1 LNQPDIEYQV
11 VPAQP
16 RTTAQ
21 VRFDTGGTFEAPK
34 GTPLEAFV
42 QAASLGRPTPIVAA
56 LVNGELRELTYPIK
70 TDAEVIPI
78 SMAASDGMRIY
89 QRSLS
94 FVLVVAARELF
105 PEARIVVEHSL
116 TLNGFYCEVQGRE
129 PLTAEEVAR
138 LEARMREI
146 VDADIPIVKQ
156 RVPLAEAIAWAR
168 EHGAEDKARLIAYRR
183 KDYLTMYSL
192 LGVQDYFYGYMVPST
207 GYLRVF
213 ALRHYPPGF
222 ILMFPRRSDPTK
234 LPPFRDSPKLAAVFR
249 EYEDWMTVLG
259 VDDVGGLN
267 EAIETGRIREVILVA
282 EALHEQRIA
291 HIAQQIADRR
301 GQTRLVLIAGPSSSG
316 KTTFAKRLAIQ
327 LLTHGIR
334 PLPLGL
340 DDFFVDR
347 ELTPRDEHGE
357 FDFEALGAVDLPL
370 FNEVLLKLMS
380 GQEVIPPRYNFRA
393 GKREQGEPL
402 SISSDHV
409 ILVEGIHG
417 LNPALVSSIPEERIY
432 RIYVSALTQLNIDRH
447 NRVPTTDTRLLRRIV
462 RDASYRGYSARDTI
476 NRWESVRRGE
486 ERNIFPYQEN
496 ADAMFNSAL
505 VYELAVLKP
514 FAEPL
519 LRQVEPGSLE
529 YVEVKRLLA
538 FLEWFL
544 PCGPDLIPDNSILR
558 EFIGG
563 SILQDFELRRF
574 QNLNATHE
582 T

>member
-1 LNQPDIEYQV
+1 MVQRRTAYQV
-11 VPAQP
+11 IPAEP

-21 VRFDTGGTFEAPK
+21 VHFADGRTFEAPK
-34 GTPLEAFV
+34 GTPLEAFIR
-42 QAASLGRPTPIVAA
+42 AAALDGGVPIVAA
-56 LVNGELRELTYPIK
+56 LVNGKLCELTYPVNA
-70 TDAEVIPI
+70 DSDVIPI
-78 SMAASDGMRIY
+78 SVTTSDGMRIY

-116 TLNGFYCEVQGRE
+116 TLNGFYCEVRGRD
-129 PLTAEEVAR
+129 PLTPQEVAQ

-146 VDADIPIVKQ
+146 VEADIPIIKQ
-156 RVPLAEAIAWAR
+156 RVPLAEAMEWVR
-168 EHGAEDKARLIAYRR
+168 EQGSDDKARLLAYRQ
-183 KDYLTMYSL
+183 KEYLTMYTL
-192 LGVQDYFYGYMVPST
+192 RGVRDYFYGYMVPST

-222 ILMFPRRSDPTK
+222 ILRFPRRSDPTR
-234 LPPFRDSPKLAAVFR
+234 LLPFRDSPKLAAVFQ
-249 EYEDWMTVLG
+249 EYEEWMTVLG
-259 VDDVGGLN
+259 VEDVGGLN
-267 EAIETGRIREVILVA
+267 RVIESGRIREVILVA
-282 EALHEQRIA
+282 EALHEQRVA
-291 HIAQQIADRR
+291 HIAHQIADRR
-301 GQTRLVLIAGPSSSG
+301 GKIRLVLIAGPSSSG
-316 KTTFAKRLAIQ
+316 KTTFAKRLAVQ
-327 LLTHGIR
+327 LLTYGIR
-334 PLPLGL
+334 PFPIGL

-347 ELTPRDEHGE
+347 ELTPRGPDGE
-357 FDFEALGAVDLPL
+357 YDFEALEAVDLPL
-370 FNEVLLKLMS
+370 FNEVLLKLMD
-380 GQEVIPPRYNFRA
+380 GQEVVLPRYNFRT
-393 GKREQGEPL
+393 GKRETGDTL
-402 SISSDHV
+402 SIGPDCV

-417 LNPALVSSIPEERIY
+417 LNPALVPSIPEESVY
-432 RIYVSALTQLNIDRH
+432 RVYVSALTQLNIDRH
-447 NRVPTTDTRLLRRIV
+447 NRVSTTDTRLLRRIV
-462 RDASYRGYSARDTI
+462 RDAHYRGYSAQTTI

-563 SILQDFELRRF
+563 SILRDFELPRIGREEE
-574 QNLNATHE
+574 LP
-582 T
+582 